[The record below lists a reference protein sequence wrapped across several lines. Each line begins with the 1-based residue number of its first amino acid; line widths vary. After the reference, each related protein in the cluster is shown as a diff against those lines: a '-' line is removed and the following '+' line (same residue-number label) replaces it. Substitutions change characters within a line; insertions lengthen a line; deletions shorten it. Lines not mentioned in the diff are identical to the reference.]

1 MKIPRRSLSENNFI
15 HRSSSFLSFRT
26 ILRWRVG
33 IAVECRRTLS
43 MQVRFS
49 ARLCSSVALCL
60 VRVEFAVRR
69 ADLLYLLRCASVSAV
84 FKLSSP
90 RKLDFRAEFPWGFQS
105 VSVYSRTILFT
116 QSSLLS
122 EGGFLDI
129 YIFYENISQ
138 NSGGSF
144 GHSNWQCTCCI
155 YMQIHFFFGRTFVV
169 QLHTFTFAT
178 LFRIYICYVVKI
190 AF

>member
-43 MQVRFS
+43 MQVRF
-49 ARLCSSVALCL
+49 R
-60 VRVEFAVRR
+60 RVFAKFVST
-69 ADLLYLLRCASVSAV
+69 DYGLGIRCASVSAV

-155 YMQIHFFFGRTFVV
+155 HM
-169 QLHTFTFAT
+169 
-178 LFRIYICYVVKI
+178 
-190 AF
+190 